1 MKRFIAVTATCLL
14 FFQLQAQKKH
24 NEGKTYF
31 RVYEISR
38 ASIEARP
45 WKTLL
50 LLSSG
55 PMSSRKYIQDLQ
67 YEMKKRLEK
76 KGMTC
81 SVEYVGPESDNLQE
95 KINTAVKTHHP
106 DLYMVVTPTS
116 IQNVTTDGFNGDEFK
131 SGRPLIDWTQQIF
144 EINLYDNITGQLI
157 LWKARLETRTDLA
170 AEKIF
175 KRLSATLLDRWEEI
189 GLISK
194 KPS

>member
-1 MKRFIAVTATCLL
+1 MKRFIAVAATCLL
-14 FFQLQAQKKH
+14 SFQLQAQKK
-24 NEGKTYF
+24 NIKGKVYYQ
-31 RVYEISR
+31 VYEISA

-45 WKTLL
+45 RKTLL

-76 KGMTC
+76 KGLAC
-81 SVEYVGPESDNLQE
+81 SLEYIGLESDNLQE

-116 IQNVTTDGFNGDEFK
+116 IQNVIAQDN
-131 SGRPLIDWTQQIF
+131 SNSSRMMVDWTQQTF
-144 EINLYDNITGQLI
+144 DINLYDNTSGQLN
-157 LWKARLETRTDLA
+157 LWEARLESRADLSG
-170 AEKIF
+170 EKIF
-175 KRLSATLLDRWEEI
+175 RRLSAALLDRWEEI
-189 GLISK
+189 GLIPK